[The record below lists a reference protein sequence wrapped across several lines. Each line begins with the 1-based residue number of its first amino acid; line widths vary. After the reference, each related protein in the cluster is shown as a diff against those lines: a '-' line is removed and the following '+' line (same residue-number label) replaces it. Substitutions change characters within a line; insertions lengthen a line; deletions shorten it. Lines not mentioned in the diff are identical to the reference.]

1 MIGVVWKKESLEI
14 LQGKSKSAKRCRYVW
29 IFQSIFVLII
39 LLNQIFV
46 VAPQQLQA
54 EYLNNQEI
62 FRDYYLP
69 YILFFPYTFILHI
82 FVAVP
87 FGIVSIYKAFQDYNQ
102 SLQITTTLNYRLKTI
117 EKNINLFEHNQDS
130 IIPII
135 NQNFTKYSWLFIK
148 NIVTYK
154 SILIIIE
161 ILRLF
166 EVNYGFKTM
175 LASGQ
180 KWTIFTY
187 FLTFICC
194 FFIIFWNL
202 SHYQQ
207 VLTNTSYCLSKLQA
221 DTSKFESENNV
232 FQVVK
237 KIISCQFDVYL
248 IVILVILNILNLL
261 AG

>member
-1 MIGVVWKKESLEI
+1 FI
-14 LQGKSKSAKRCRYVW
+14 
-29 IFQSIFVLII
+29 
-39 LLNQIFV
+39 

-54 EYLNNQEI
+54 EYLNNQET
-62 FRDYYLP
+62 FRNYYLP

-87 FGIVSIYKAFQDYNQ
+87 FGIVSIYTAFQDYNQ
-102 SLQITTTLNYRLKTI
+102 SLQITTKLNYRLKTI
-117 EKNINLFEHNQDS
+117 EKNINLFEHNKDC
-130 IIPII
+130 IIKII
-135 NQNFTKYSWLFIK
+135 NQNYTKYSWLFIK
-148 NIVTYK
+148 NIVPYK

-180 KWTIFTY
+180 RWTIFTY

-194 FFIIFWNL
+194 FFIIIWNL

-221 DTSKFESENNV
+221 DTSKFEAENNV
-232 FQVVK
+232 FRVVK

-248 IVILVILNILNLL
+248 IVALVILNVLNFF